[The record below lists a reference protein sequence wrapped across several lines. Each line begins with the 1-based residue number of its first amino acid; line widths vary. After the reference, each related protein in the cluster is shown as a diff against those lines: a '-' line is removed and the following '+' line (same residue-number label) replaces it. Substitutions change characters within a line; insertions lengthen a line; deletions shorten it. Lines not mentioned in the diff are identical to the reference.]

1 MNVFASNAQQAK
13 HKICL
18 LEIAYLAHQDVKN
31 ATSKVSAY
39 DATEAMFLT
48 AVAAVN
54 PAQKEPSSDQADVYN
69 ALLIANDAT
78 VLNNAKNVSNPPC
91 L

>member
-54 PAQKEPSSDQADVYN
+54 PAQKVLSSDQADVYN

-78 VLNNAKNVSNPPC
+78 VLRAVRSVLNQLC
-91 L
+91 

>member
-48 AVAAVN
+48 AVVGVN
-54 PAQKEPSSDQADVYN
+54 RVQKEPFSGQEDVYN
-69 ALLIANDAT
+69 ALLIANDAI
-78 VLNNAKNVSNPPC
+78 VLNNAKNVLNLQC
-91 L
+91 

>member
-48 AVAAVN
+48 AVVAVN
-54 PAQKEPSSDQADVYN
+54 RVQKALSSDQADVYN

-78 VLNNAKNVSNPPC
+78 VLRAVRSVLNLRC
-91 L
+91 